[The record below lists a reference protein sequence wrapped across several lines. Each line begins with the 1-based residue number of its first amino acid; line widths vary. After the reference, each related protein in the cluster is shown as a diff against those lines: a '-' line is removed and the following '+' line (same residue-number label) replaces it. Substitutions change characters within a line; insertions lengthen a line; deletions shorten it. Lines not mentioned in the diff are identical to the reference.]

1 MIQPDK
7 KSNNGSSRSMNDT
20 AGNVNDSAD
29 IKNGCTHNE
38 NGSPSSGAGIENDSP
53 GSGHSVSDTK
63 LLRISGLNYQINNTH
78 ILKDISLKADR
89 GEFIGLIGP
98 NGAGKTT
105 LLKCINGIFKG
116 SGCVE
121 LDGSDVSTMS
131 ARETAS
137 KVAMLHQ
144 DTSVAFPFKVMD
156 IVLTGR
162 FHKLGRFRPEGAEDY
177 AAARRYMNYTDTLKL
192 ENRLINTL
200 SGGERQRVLFAKTLA
215 QETDLI
221 LLDEPSSS
229 LDIAYEEQI
238 FKYSAELCSSGK
250 TVIAA
255 VHDLKTAVR
264 YCTRLVLL
272 KDGSIIADGKPESV
286 ITRENLHLAYGVNAI
301 VYRNRITGFV
311 DFHLSGGNET
321 KRGMKV
327 HVIGGGGSASG
338 VIRQLFENGYTV
350 TAGVFAHGDSDLGCA
365 DVFGIKALACRP
377 FSEID
382 DDTLKEN
389 IDLIKAADLTI
400 LCDMP
405 FGQQNIR
412 NLEAAKYASSL
423 VIIEDGEPGG
433 RDFTGG
439 AALAIYEELKKKAVT
454 VNSARLHEV
463 LP

>member
-1 MIQPDK
+1 MTQSD
-7 KSNNGSSRSMNDT
+7 RQ
-20 AGNVNDSAD
+20 
-29 IKNGCTHNE
+29 NE
-38 NGSPSSGAGIENDSP
+38 NVKRDDDSIVEKHDVNGAR
-53 GSGHSVSDTK
+53 
-63 LLRISGLNYQINNTH
+63 LLKIKGLDFHINSAH
-78 ILKDISLKADR
+78 ILKEVSLEADR

-105 LLKCINGIFKG
+105 LLKCINGIYQG

-131 ARETAS
+131 ARHIAS

-144 DTSVAFPFKVMD
+144 DTSVAFPFKAMD
-156 IVLTGR
+156 IVLAGR
-162 FHKLGRFRPEGAEDY
+162 YHKLGRFRPESAEDY
-177 AAARRYMNYTDTLKL
+177 AAARKYMGYTDTLKL
-192 ENRLINTL
+192 ENRMINTL
-200 SGGERQRVLFAKTLA
+200 SGGERQRVLFAKALA

-221 LLDEPSSS
+221 LLDEPSAS
-229 LDIAYEEQI
+229 LDIAYEEQL
-238 FKYSAELCSSGK
+238 FKYSSDLCSGGK

-264 YCTRLVLL
+264 YCSRLVLM
-272 KDGSIIADGKPESV
+272 KDGRIIADGLPESV
-286 ITRENLHLAYGVNAI
+286 ITRENLRLAYGVNAL

-311 DFHLSGGNET
+311 DFHLSGGSET
-321 KRGMKV
+321 KRDIKV

-338 VIRQLFENGYTV
+338 VIRQLFQSGYTV
-350 TAGVFAHGDSDLGCA
+350 TAGVFSHGDSDLGSA

-382 DDTLKEN
+382 DKMLREN
-389 IDLIKAADLTI
+389 IELVKAADLTI

-412 NLEAAKYASSL
+412 NLEAASYASSL
-423 VIIEDGEPGG
+423 ILIEDGEPAG

-439 AALAIYEELKKKAVT
+439 TALAVYNELKKRAVT
-454 VNSARLHEV
+454 VKSARLHEV

>member
-1 MIQPDK
+1 MTQ
-7 KSNNGSSRSMNDT
+7 
-20 AGNVNDSAD
+20 
-29 IKNGCTHNE
+29 
-38 NGSPSSGAGIENDSP
+38 
-53 GSGHSVSDTK
+53 
-63 LLRISGLNYQINNTH
+63 LLKITGLDFQINNVN

-105 LLKCINGIFKG
+105 LMKCINGIYRG
-116 SGCVE
+116 DGCIE
-121 LDGSDVSTMS
+121 LDGLDTVTMD
-131 ARETAS
+131 AREAAS

-144 DTSVAFPFKVMD
+144 DTSVTFPFKVLD

-162 FHKLGRFRPEGAEDY
+162 YHKLGRFKPESAEDY
-177 AAARRYMNYTDTLKL
+177 AAARKYMGYTDTLKM
-192 ENRLINTL
+192 ENRMINTL
-200 SGGERQRVLFAKTLA
+200 SGGERQRVLFAKALA

-221 LLDEPSSS
+221 LLDEPSAS

-238 FKYSAELCSSGK
+238 FKYSADLCSNGK

-264 YCTRLVLL
+264 YCSRLILM
-272 KDGSIIADGKPESV
+272 KDGRIIADGPPESV
-286 ITRENLHLAYGVNAI
+286 ITQDNLRLAYGVNAL
-301 VYRNRITGFV
+301 VYRNRITGLV
-311 DFHLSGGNET
+311 DFHLSGGNDT
-321 KRGMKV
+321 RRGMKV

-350 TAGVFAHGDSDLGCA
+350 TAGVFSHGDSDLSCA
-365 DVFGIKALACRP
+365 DVFGIKALSCRP

-389 IDLIKAADLTI
+389 INLVKAADLTI

-405 FGQQNIR
+405 FGHQNIR
-412 NLEAAKYASSL
+412 NLEAASYASSL
-423 VIIEDGEPGG
+423 VIIEDGEPGN

-439 AALAIYEELKKKAVT
+439 TALSAYNGLKMKAVT

>member
-1 MIQPDK
+1 MTQ
-7 KSNNGSSRSMNDT
+7 
-20 AGNVNDSAD
+20 
-29 IKNGCTHNE
+29 
-38 NGSPSSGAGIENDSP
+38 
-53 GSGHSVSDTK
+53 
-63 LLRISGLNYQINNTH
+63 LLKITGLDFQINNVN
-78 ILKDISLKADR
+78 ILKDISLEADR

-105 LLKCINGIFKG
+105 LLKCINGIYRG
-116 SGCVE
+116 DGCIE
-121 LDGSDVSTMS
+121 LDGLDTGTMD
-131 ARETAS
+131 AREAAS

-144 DTSVAFPFKVMD
+144 DTSVAFPFKVLD

-162 FHKLGRFRPEGAEDY
+162 YHKLGRFRPESAEDY
-177 AAARRYMNYTDTLKL
+177 AAARKYMGYTDTLKM
-192 ENRLINTL
+192 ENRMINTL
-200 SGGERQRVLFAKTLA
+200 SGGERQRVLFAKALA

-221 LLDEPSSS
+221 LLDEPSAS

-238 FKYSAELCSSGK
+238 FKYSADLCSNGK

-264 YCTRLVLL
+264 YCSRLILM
-272 KDGSIIADGKPESV
+272 KDGKIIADGPPESV
-286 ITRENLHLAYGVNAI
+286 ITQDNLRLAYGVNAL
-301 VYRNRITGFV
+301 VYRNRITGLV
-311 DFHLSGGNET
+311 DFHLSGGNDT
-321 KRGMKV
+321 RRGMKV

-350 TAGVFAHGDSDLGCA
+350 TAGVFSHGDSDLSCA
-365 DVFGIKALACRP
+365 DVFGIKALSCRP

-389 IDLIKAADLTI
+389 INLVKAADLTI

-405 FGQQNIR
+405 FGHQNIR
-412 NLEAAKYASSL
+412 NLEAASYASSL
-423 VIIEDGEPGG
+423 VIIEDGEPGN

-439 AALAIYEELKKKAVT
+439 TALSAYNGLKMKAVT

>member
-1 MIQPDK
+1 MTQ
-7 KSNNGSSRSMNDT
+7 
-20 AGNVNDSAD
+20 
-29 IKNGCTHNE
+29 
-38 NGSPSSGAGIENDSP
+38 
-53 GSGHSVSDTK
+53 
-63 LLRISGLNYQINNTH
+63 LLKITGLDFQINNVN
-78 ILKDISLKADR
+78 ILKDISLEADR

-105 LLKCINGIFKG
+105 LLKCINGIYRG
-116 SGCVE
+116 DGCIE
-121 LDGSDVSTMS
+121 LDGLDTGTMD

-144 DTSVAFPFKVMD
+144 DTSVAFPFKVLD

-162 FHKLGRFRPEGAEDY
+162 YHKLGRFRPESAEDY
-177 AAARRYMNYTDTLKL
+177 AAARKYMGYTDTLKM
-192 ENRLINTL
+192 ENRMINTL
-200 SGGERQRVLFAKTLA
+200 SGGERQRVLFAKALA

-221 LLDEPSSS
+221 LLDEPSAS

-238 FKYSAELCSSGK
+238 FKYSADLCSNGK

-264 YCTRLVLL
+264 YCSRLILM
-272 KDGSIIADGKPESV
+272 KDGRIIADGPPESV
-286 ITRENLHLAYGVNAI
+286 ITQDNLRLAYGVNAL
-301 VYRNRITGFV
+301 VYRNRITGLV
-311 DFHLSGGNET
+311 DFHLSGGNDT
-321 KRGMKV
+321 RRGMKV

-350 TAGVFAHGDSDLGCA
+350 TAGVFSHGDSDLSCA
-365 DVFGIKALACRP
+365 DVFGIKALSCRP

-389 IDLIKAADLTI
+389 INLVKAADLTI

-405 FGQQNIR
+405 FGHQNIR
-412 NLEAAKYASSL
+412 NLEAASYASSL
-423 VIIEDGEPGG
+423 VIIEDGEPGN

-439 AALAIYEELKKKAVT
+439 TALSAYNGLKMKAVT

>member
-1 MIQPDK
+1 MTQ
-7 KSNNGSSRSMNDT
+7 
-20 AGNVNDSAD
+20 
-29 IKNGCTHNE
+29 
-38 NGSPSSGAGIENDSP
+38 
-53 GSGHSVSDTK
+53 
-63 LLRISGLNYQINNTH
+63 LLKITGLDFQINNVN
-78 ILKDISLKADR
+78 ILKDISLEADR

-105 LLKCINGIFKG
+105 LLKCINGIYRG
-116 SGCVE
+116 DGCIE
-121 LDGSDVSTMS
+121 LDGLDTGTMD
-131 ARETAS
+131 AREAAS

-144 DTSVAFPFKVMD
+144 DTSVAFPFKVLD

-162 FHKLGRFRPEGAEDY
+162 YHKLGRFRPESAEDY
-177 AAARRYMNYTDTLKL
+177 AAARKYMGYTDTLKM
-192 ENRLINTL
+192 ENRMINTL
-200 SGGERQRVLFAKTLA
+200 SGGERQRVLFAKALA

-221 LLDEPSSS
+221 LLDEPSAS

-238 FKYSAELCSSGK
+238 FKYSADLCSNGK

-264 YCTRLVLL
+264 YCSRLILM
-272 KDGSIIADGKPESV
+272 KDGKIIADGPPESV
-286 ITRENLHLAYGVNAI
+286 ITQDNLRLAYGVNAL
-301 VYRNRITGFV
+301 VYRNRITGLV
-311 DFHLSGGNET
+311 DFHLSGGNDT
-321 KRGMKV
+321 RRGMKV

-350 TAGVFAHGDSDLGCA
+350 TAGVFSHGDSDLSCA
-365 DVFGIKALACRP
+365 DVFGIKALSCRP

-389 IDLIKAADLTI
+389 INLVKAADLTI

-405 FGQQNIR
+405 FGHQNIR
-412 NLEAAKYASSL
+412 NLEAASYASSL
-423 VIIEDGEPGG
+423 VIIEDGEPGN

-439 AALAIYEELKKKAVT
+439 TALSAYNGLKMKAVT
-454 VNSARLHEV
+454 VNLARLHEV